1 MFNKIISYISFL
13 FAVAVGIRN
22 LVEVLEVPG
31 NGEEKKRRA
40 LEILGVVYD
49 AYCEAFTCPMQ
60 KERFLAY
67 CSALIDIIVALLN
80 AVGIFQHSK
89 AS

>member
-1 MFNKIISYISFL
+1 VFTRIINFVVFL
-13 FAVAVGIRN
+13 FATAIGIRD

-31 NGEEKKRRA
+31 KGEEKKRRA
-40 LEILGVVYD
+40 LEVLGVIYD
-49 AYCEAFTCPMQ
+49 AYGEAFTAPIQ

-67 CSALIDIIVALLN
+67 CSAVIDIIVAFLN
-80 AVGIFQHSK
+80 AVGLFRHSK